1 MHSISHIAYTDTSSV
16 SLSLLSDSIR
26 LMSVKESEYLHGI
39 AGIAHNFNHSCT
51 NVATGL
57 LWHENSHV
65 ITKNW
70 MRALK

>member
-39 AGIAHNFNHSCT
+39 AGIAHHLIIP
-51 NVATGL
+51 AQMWL
-57 LWHENSHV
+57 LV
-65 ITKNW
+65 YCD
-70 MRALK
+70 MRTVM